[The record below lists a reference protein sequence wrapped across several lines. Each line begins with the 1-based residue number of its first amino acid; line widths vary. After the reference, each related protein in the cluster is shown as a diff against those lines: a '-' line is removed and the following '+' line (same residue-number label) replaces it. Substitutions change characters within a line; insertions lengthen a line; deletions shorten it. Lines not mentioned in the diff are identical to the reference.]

1 MIRHALSLV
10 MHFGVNNIKK
20 NNLSMNLKKYKLTN
34 DCSWYYKYAKER
46 GKQQLDAYINRVYFT
61 LSKMKPGERFEIHK
75 RVAEENLE
83 LFIKSACWFMDD
95 YFKGN
100 PNDNFFFSED
110 YSIIYRRK

>member
-1 MIRHALSLV
+1 ME
-10 MHFGVNNIKK
+10 
-20 NNLSMNLKKYKLTN
+20 NLKEYKLT
-34 DCSWYYKYAKER
+34 DDFTWYYKYAQKLGEYE
-46 GKQQLDAYINRVYFT
+46 LNAYISRVYDT
-61 LSKMKPGERFEIHK
+61 LSKMSYGDRFQITN
-75 RVAEENLE
+75 RVKKENLE